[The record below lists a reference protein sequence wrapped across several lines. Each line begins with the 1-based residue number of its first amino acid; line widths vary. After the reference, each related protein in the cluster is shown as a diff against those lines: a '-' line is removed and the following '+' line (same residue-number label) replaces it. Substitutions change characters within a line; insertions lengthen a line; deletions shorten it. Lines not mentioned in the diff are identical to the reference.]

1 MDGCSHADRWIHKAS
16 GRSYHTKKAP
26 PKSMKMGG
34 DGKPDPKTML
44 DDATGEPLMR
54 RPDDTA
60 EALGKRLDEYRGKT
74 VPIYTYYSKFG
85 ICKTVNGNQAIPKVW
100 EDIQGAMSKQEI

>member
-1 MDGCSHADRWIHKAS
+1 
-16 GRSYHTKKAP
+16 
-26 PKSMKMGG
+26 MKMGG